1 MRLRALPGGGAPG
14 STEMDRSDEELLRE
28 LAEGREASIGVLYSR
43 YAPIVFGMARQAV
56 DRATA
61 EEIVQDVFLAVWK
74 GASSF
79 DPGKGTARAWLL
91 QIAHYRIA
99 NALRSR
105 SRRPQAASADESE
118 RLANEPDPSPDPGE
132 EAWASHRRA
141 ILHSALDALPAP
153 QRQALGLAYFEE
165 LSHGEVAEVLG
176 LPLGTAKSR
185 IRAGLAGL
193 RRSLAPIAA
202 ALALIVAVGLAANL
216 VARRR
221 DLARDERALVMLTS
235 SDLVAL
241 RLGAAEGVAPET
253 HATYRFRP
261 GGTMAVLTLSHF
273 PPAPPGETYRA
284 WILESSGWSL
294 LGDLRPD
301 ADGRARLIVEGPR
314 FATRPQALEITRESA
329 PGPQPA
335 GSVVVRWSAQAP

>member
-14 STEMDRSDEELLRE
+14 STEMDRTDEELLKE

-43 YAPIVFGMARQAV
+43 FAPIVFGMARHAV

-74 GASSF
+74 GAASF
-79 DPGKGTARAWLL
+79 DPNRGSARAWLL

-105 SRRPQAASADESE
+105 SRRPQTASDSDSE
-118 RLANEPDPSPDPGE
+118 RLADTPDPSPDPGE
-132 EAWASHRRA
+132 ETWASHRRA
-141 ILHSALDALPAP
+141 ILRSALDALPPP

-202 ALALIVAVGLAANL
+202 ALALVVVAGLAANL
-216 VARRR
+216 IVRQR
-221 DLARDERALVMLTS
+221 DLARDERALAMLTS

-273 PPAPPGETYRA
+273 APAPGGQTYRA
-284 WILESSGWSL
+284 WILEPSGWSL

-301 ADGRARLIVEGPR
+301 ADGKARLIADGPR
-314 FATRPQALEITRESA
+314 FATRPQALEITRESGT
-329 PGPQPA
+329 GPQPA
-335 GSVVVRWSAQAP
+335 GPIVVRWSAGVP